1 MLAEMPIRID
11 QPYWLLLLLLIIPT
25 FLFAQKSIGGLSRAK
40 AYATFGLRSLVIAGL
55 TIALAEP
62 NWVRRG
68 EGVTTTI
75 LLDRSHSIP
84 VPRKKWALDFLA
96 RAVEAK
102 ENPED
107 RVAVLTIGRDANIT
121 AMADTYSAVT
131 VGSDEGDPTATNL
144 AAGVRLALATTP
156 PDTANRIVLAS
167 DGNETIDSVLAA
179 AELAKANNVPIDVLV
194 LRYEYD
200 NEVVFEQII
209 CPPRAREGQTARVRL
224 VLRSQAE
231 ASGTIRLKLNGDY
244 LDLNGDEFGDGMLV
258 ALAPGTTALEQTI
271 ALDESG
277 PHEFE
282 AVFIPDDPAM
292 DAIDRNNAAVGVT
305 FVSGQGKV
313 LVVDDG
319 ITQSQYLVN
328 ALQSSGI
335 AVDVRAPDA
344 LVGGLVFLSGY
355 DAVVLVN
362 IPRWA
367 FDQEQD
373 RMLHAYVH
381 DLGGG
386 LTMIGGPQSFGAGG
400 WIESE
405 VSRALP
411 ILLNPPDMRQ
421 MPAGALAL
429 VMHSCEMPQG
439 NFWGQKVAQA
449 AIEQLSRLD
458 YVGIIEFGFGQVGGI
473 QGCTWAFEMQRVR
486 DKRAALESTKT
497 MNVGDMPS
505 FGPGLQLAL
514 QGLDNTTASQRH
526 VIIISDGD
534 PSPPSGAL
542 LQQYK
547 DKKVTVTT
555 VMVGGHG
562 TPVDAS
568 RMKMVA
574 TTTGGEFYPVKN
586 PKQLPAIF
594 IKEARM
600 VSRSLIQDG
609 DVYQPQIA
617 SLLPG
622 PAQGFSTLPPVD
634 GYVLTA
640 VREGLAQTS
649 IVIATTEGNDPLY
662 AHWNYGLG
670 RTVAYTSDLSSLWGS
685 QWASWGRFR
694 SFWEQT
700 IRWSMRPSSPTN
712 MSVSTRFDGDTAIVE
727 LEALDADA
735 SYLNFVRTRAVV
747 LSPSAEATP
756 LSLQQVGPGRYRG
769 TFPTEEDGAYLV
781 NIGFESGSGETAE
794 KGNLQAAVSVPYPKE
809 FRSFHHNEA
818 RLAQLAR
825 LTGGRVLNGR
835 GLNEND
841 PMLAD
846 IFNRDDLEV
855 PRTMKRMW
863 DLLAIICASLLVLD
877 VAARRISFDPARARE
892 RLSKAVGR
900 REEVSMGTVAA
911 WKRTREQVAHR
922 RDPRSDRKKDAPD
935 RDARYEADE
944 EDAARAIDV
953 GAEQVADLRE
963 VPKSRRPAQPTTP
976 DADEDDGD
984 YTSRLLAAKRRARGQ
999 DADDQGAGD
1008 G

>member
-11 QPYWLLLLLLIIPT
+11 QPYWLLLLLLIVPT

-40 AYATFGLRSLVIAGL
+40 AYTTFGLRTLVIAGL
-55 TIALAEP
+55 AIALSEP
-62 NWVRRG
+62 NWVKRG

-84 VPRKKWALDFLA
+84 VPRKKWAVDFLA
-96 RAVEAK
+96 RAVDAK

-144 AAGVRLALATTP
+144 AAGVRLAMATLP
-156 PDTANRIVLAS
+156 PDTANRLIIAS

-194 LRYEYD
+194 LDYEYD

-209 CPPRAREGQTARVRL
+209 CPPRARQGQTARVRL

-231 ASGTIRLKLNGDY
+231 AAGTIRLKLNDQY
-244 LDLNGDEFGDGMLV
+244 LDLNGDEPGDGMHVVLP
-258 ALAPGTTALEQTI
+258 PGTTALEHTI

-277 PHEFE
+277 PHQFE
-282 AVFIPDDPAM
+282 AVFIPDDPKM

-313 LVVDDG
+313 LVIDDG

-328 ALQSSGI
+328 ALQESGI
-335 AVDVRAPDA
+335 TVDVRAPDA
-344 LVGGLVFLSGY
+344 LIGGLVFLSGY

-367 FDQEQD
+367 FDSEQD

-405 VSRALP
+405 VARALP
-411 ILLNPPDMRQ
+411 VKMNPPDMRQ
-421 MPAGALAL
+421 MPAGALGL
-429 VMHSCEMPQG
+429 IMHSCEMPQG

-458 YVGIIEFGFGQVGGI
+458 YVGIVEFGFGQVGGI
-473 QGCTWAFEMQRVR
+473 QGCTWAFEMQRVG
-486 DKRAALESTKT
+486 DKRAALEATKT

-505 FGPGLQLAL
+505 FAPGLQLAFN
-514 QGLDNTTASQRH
+514 GLENTTASQRH

-534 PSPPSGAL
+534 PSPPSNQL
-542 LQQYK
+542 IQQYI
-547 DKKVTVTT
+547 DKKITVTT

-574 TTTGGEFYPVKN
+574 TRTGGEFYSVKN

-594 IKEARM
+594 IKEARL

-609 DVYQPQIA
+609 DTYQPQI
-617 SLLPG
+617 SSRLPG
-622 PAQGFSTLPPVD
+622 PAQGFTGVPPVD

-640 VREGLAQTS
+640 MRDGLAQTS

-670 RTVAYTSDLSSLWGS
+670 RAVAYTSDVSKLWGS
-685 QWASWGRFR
+685 QWASWARFR
-694 SFWEQT
+694 AFWEQT

-712 MSVSTRFDGDTAIVE
+712 LSVNTRFDGDTAIVE
-727 LEALDADA
+727 VEALDADA
-735 SYLNFVRTRAVV
+735 SYLNFARMNGVV
-747 LSPSAEATP
+747 LGPDAVSMP
-756 LSLQQVGPGRYRG
+756 LPLQQVGPGRYQG
-769 TFPTEEDGAYLV
+769 TFQTDSDGAYLV
-781 NIGFESGSGETAE
+781 NIGFESGSGDTAE

-809 FRSFHHNEA
+809 FRSFHHNAA
-818 RLAQLAR
+818 RLQQLAD
-825 LTGGRVLNGR
+825 LTGGRVLTQ
-835 GLNEND
+835 ND
-841 PMLAD
+841 PLLAD
-846 IFNRDDLEV
+846 IFNKDDLEI

-900 REEVSMGTVAA
+900 REEASMGTVAA

-922 RDPRSDRKKDAPD
+922 RDPKKKTARGTDAPTGD
-935 RDARYEADE
+935 VRYEADA

-953 GAEQVADLRE
+953 GGEQVRDLRTKPTGE
-963 VPKSRRPAQPTTP
+963 RPAAPTP
-976 DADEDDGD
+976 SADDDDDDGD
-984 YTSRLLAAKRRARGQ
+984 YTSRLLAAKRRARG
-999 DADDQGAGD
+999 DDEQGAAD